1 MININIVDDNK
12 SYVEHSESCECNECC
27 DIGNYL
33 YHLFDFYN
41 DKHYDLLL
49 TEEQATVFQWM
60 KDEFDLDFDF
70 YKIDDNISTIEPI
83 KEGTC

>member
-1 MININIVDDNK
+1 MININIVDD
-12 SYVEHSESCECNECC
+12 SCESCESYECC
-27 DIGNYL
+27 DDGNSL

-49 TEEQATVFQWM
+49 TEEQAGAIQWM

-70 YKIDDNISTIEPI
+70 YKIDDNISTIELI